1 METAIRKEES
11 ENLSKEDES
20 VQFLHIRDYYILHFF
35 FYHRFSSP
43 SWTHFAFVVNFLSY
57 SQAHNNGVNAINL

>member
-35 FYHRFSSP
+35 FIIDSHPLLGRI
-43 SWTHFAFVVNFLSY
+43 L
-57 SQAHNNGVNAINL
+57 LLL